1 MSDLLN
7 ILQKHWGY
15 AQFRPLQEDIMNSI
29 GQGKDTLALLPTGG
43 GKSLCYQVPALALPQ
58 GGALVI
64 SPLLALMRDQVDQL
78 RKRGIAAD
86 WLRSG
91 QSKSDVDRI
100 LDNFQ
105 NGYLK
110 LLYVSPER
118 LQSEHFASRLPFLP
132 VQFLAVDEAHCI
144 SQWGHDFRPAY
155 RELGAIREKFPDW
168 PILALTATA
177 TPKVLDDIR
186 TQLRLV
192 QPAIYQASFSRTNLQ
207 YTIWNTEQKGE
218 AIKKWIAQH
227 PGSGLIYTR
236 SRKGT
241 ERWAKWLAAQG
252 IPAWAYHAGLDA
264 ATRQRVQEAWTASP
278 TGIAVATTA
287 FGMGIDKSNVRW
299 VVHVDLPESLE
310 AYYQEAGRSGR
321 DGLPAYSLV
330 LVGPEDA
337 HNLRKR
343 QLEGLPNKQ
352 DLLRIYQGL
361 VNHFQL
367 AVGSEPLGLHLPLE
381 AFAEKYGIGIQ
392 LLHQGLELLDRMG
405 LISFQLSGSAV
416 GYAQFLT
423 DGGSLYE
430 YQVHYPNR
438 SGLIKTLLRL
448 YGGIL
453 EYPVPISESNLA
465 KHLGMAQQEVQH
477 QLHALHQEGVV
488 HYVPQNAHPEID
500 FPLGVQ
506 SRSNLVVDEKFLEQR
521 LSDRKNRLESMLH
534 FLGNH
539 GHCREQVLLNYFGE
553 KQTAP
558 CGRCDNCR
566 AKHPPNYHELLLEWL
581 REPKTLEEL
590 QKMWPAEQPEMWL
603 KVLRDL
609 LAEQLVQLEN
619 GRYQRT

>member
-1 MSDLLN
+1 MSTLHN

-15 AQFRPLQEDIMNSI
+15 SQFRPLQEDIMNSI

-43 GKSLCYQVPALALPQ
+43 GKSLCYQVPALALEQ

-91 QSKSDVDRI
+91 QSKEDVDRI
-100 LDNFQ
+100 LDNLQ

-118 LQSEHFASRLPFLP
+118 LQSDQFANRLPHLP

-155 RELGAIREKFPDW
+155 RELGEVRERFPNW

-177 TPKVLDDIR
+177 TPKVLEDIR
-186 TQLRLV
+186 TQLRMHS
-192 QPAIYQASFSRTNLQ
+192 PAVFQASFSRTNLE
-207 YTIWNTEQKGE
+207 YTVWNTEQKGD
-218 AIKKWIAQH
+218 AVKKWISQH

-241 ERWAKWLAAQG
+241 ERWAKWLKDQG
-252 IPAWAYHAGLDA
+252 VTAWAYHAGLDA
-264 ATRQRVQEAWTASP
+264 TTRQRVQEAWTASP
-278 TGIAVATTA
+278 HGIAVATTA

-299 VVHVDLPESLE
+299 VIHVDLPESLE
-310 AYYQEAGRSGR
+310 AYYQEAGRGGR
-321 DGLPAYSLV
+321 DGLTAYSLV

-343 QLEGLPNKQ
+343 QLDGLPTKA
-352 DLLRIYQGL
+352 DLLKIYQSL

-367 AVGSEPLGLHLPLE
+367 AVGSEPFGLRLPLE
-381 AFAEKYGIGIQ
+381 AFAEKYGFGLQ

-405 LISFQLSGSAV
+405 IIAFQLSGSAV
-416 GYAQFLT
+416 SYAQFLT
-423 DGGSLYE
+423 DGGNLYE
-430 YQVHYPNR
+430 YQVAYPKR
-438 SGLIKTLLRL
+438 SPLIKTLLRL

-453 EYPVPISESNLA
+453 EYPTPISESNIS
-465 KHLGMAQQEVQH
+465 KHLGLSPAEVRH
-477 QLHALHQEGVV
+477 QLEALKQEGLLQ
-488 HYVPQNAHPEID
+488 YTPQNAHPEVD

-506 SRSNLVVDEKFLEQR
+506 SRQNLVVDEKFLQQR
-521 LSDRKNRLESMLH
+521 LKDREVRLEAMLH
-534 FLGNH
+534 FLSNH
-539 GHCREQVLLNYFGE
+539 GHCREQILLQYFGE
-553 KQTAP
+553 TNTHP
-558 CGRCDNCR
+558 CGRCDACR
-566 AKHPPNYHELLLEWL
+566 AKKPPRYEQNLLEWL
-581 REPKTLEEL
+581 RTPKTLEEL
-590 QKMWPAEQPEMWL
+590 QQLWPAEQAEPWL
-603 KVLRDL
+603 TALRKL
-609 LAEQLVQLEN
+609 IAEKQVVVEN
-619 GRYQRT
+619 KRYQTT